1 MNGRNELLIA
11 YCLLPTTEEASQKMK
26 KNTALIVLLIF
37 SIQFYP
43 FKASASQQSTDNQ
56 FTKTPLLTDK
66 EIVALGSEI
75 NGLLAKETVTE
86 LARFHRVQA
95 STGFSSA
102 AEFIA
107 AKAKEYGLEQI
118 KIERLVAD
126 GEKTYHTLKSTPGWE
141 VESAE
146 LWEIDPRKSK
156 IADYEEMRVALADY
170 SQTTNATGT
179 LVDVGNGTSASDYEG
194 KNVKGRIVLAGGN
207 VATAHK
213 MACEERGAAGVLS
226 YQQNQVTGWSGD
238 YVDNVRWG
246 HLSPYNPSNK
256 FAFMISLR
264 RAREFKER
272 LARGEQI
279 TLQAKVKAQI
289 KSGNYDVVTAVI
301 RGTDAADEEIVFSCH
316 LCHQKPGAND
326 NASGAAAIL
335 EVARTLTALIK
346 RGEIERPRRT
356 IRFVWPPEINGTLAY
371 FAEHPEIVRRMK
383 AAVHCDMVGG
393 NFAITKSVLHVT
405 HTPAS
410 LPSAVN
416 IVGDIFANYAITGS
430 AKAAAVADFTDA
442 LISPEGSKDSL
453 VADVTAFEMGSD
465 HDVYQ
470 EGSFRIP
477 TIYLRDWPDVFIH
490 TNNDKPENI
499 DATKMKRSAF
509 IAGASGYFL
518 AKAGAREA
526 SRLADEVFI
535 RAMAQLPKDRAR
547 AASLE
552 AIGGETGLEE
562 SRNIIARSLERDAEI
577 LASAMSLAP
586 NDKNLENKIDGFIE
600 QLSGAWL
607 LLTGQISEQKKG
619 NRVLFTIE
627 AKEQPKDKDKDKAKS
642 RNPKEATRPRTGSFD
657 YSRIVTRKVKGPMNV
672 YYYDY
677 VAARAGEEDLRI
689 VERIGAKPGG
699 DILLYEI
706 LNLVDGRRS
715 IQAIRD
721 YLTAAYGTLTVE
733 EVSDYLRLLD
743 KIGVVKIE

>member
-1 MNGRNELLIA
+1 MKKLILLIVVAIFFAQLQPLTASA
-11 YCLLPTTEEASQKMK
+11 YQQATDNSYSK
-26 KNTALIVLLIF
+26 TALLG
-37 SIQFYP
+37 
-43 FKASASQQSTDNQ
+43 
-56 FTKTPLLTDK
+56 DK
-66 EIVALGSEI
+66 EILALGAEI
-75 NGLLAKETVTE
+75 NGLIAKDTVTE

-95 STGFSSA
+95 STGFLSA
-102 AEFIA
+102 AEYIA
-107 AKAKEYGLEQI
+107 AKAKEYGLEQV
-118 KIERLVAD
+118 KIEHLVAD
-126 GEKTYHTLKSTPGWE
+126 GEKMYHTLKSTPGWDAD
-141 VESAE
+141 SAV
-146 LWEIDPRKSK
+146 LWEVAPRKTK

-170 SQTTNATGT
+170 SQSAEVTAA
-179 LVDVGNGTSASDYEG
+179 LVDVGNGTAASDYEG
-194 KNVKGRIVLAGGN
+194 KEVKGKIVLAGGN
-207 VATAHK
+207 VAAAHK
-213 MACEERGAAGVLS
+213 LACEERGAVGVLS

-246 HLSPYNPSNK
+246 HLSPYNADNK

-272 LARGEQI
+272 LGRGEAI
-279 TLQAKVKAQI
+279 TLQAKVKAEI
-289 KSGNYDVVTAVI
+289 KPGNYDVVTAVI

-335 EVARTLTALIK
+335 EVARALNTLIK
-346 RGEIERPRRT
+346 RGDIERPRRS
-356 IRFVWPPEINGTLAY
+356 IRFIWPPEINGTLAY
-371 FAEHPEIVRRMK
+371 FAEHPEIVKRMK

-393 NFAITKSVLHVT
+393 NFAITKAVLHVT

-416 IVGDIFANYAITGS
+416 IVGDIFAEYAIAGS
-430 AKAAAVADFTDA
+430 LKAATGADFTDA
-442 LISPEGSKDSL
+442 LISAEGSKDHL
-453 VADVTAFEMGSD
+453 VADITPFEMGSD

-499 DATKMKRSAF
+499 DATKMKRSTF
-509 IAGASGYFL
+509 IAAASGYFL

-526 SRLADEVFI
+526 SKLADEAFV

-547 AASLE
+547 AASIE
-552 AIGGETGLEE
+552 ASGGETAVEE

-577 LASAMSLAP
+577 LASAMSYAP
-586 NDKNLENKIDGFIE
+586 NDKNLENKIDGMIE

-627 AKEQPKDKDKDKAKS
+627 AKEPPKEAKDKAKP
-642 RNPKEATRPRTGSFD
+642 RNPKDASRLRVGGSD
-657 YSRIVTRKVKGPMNV
+657 ASRIPTRKIKGPMNV

-677 VAARAGEEDLRI
+677 VAAHASAEDLRV
-689 VERIGAKPGG
+689 VERLAAKPKG

-706 LNLVDGRRS
+706 LNLVDGKRS

-721 YLTAAYGTLTVE
+721 YLTAAYGTISVE
-733 EVSDYLRLLD
+733 EVGDYLRLLD
-743 KIGVVKIE
+743 KIGAVKIEG

>member
-1 MNGRNELLIA
+1 
-11 YCLLPTTEEASQKMK
+11 MK
-26 KNTALIVLLIF
+26 KSIALILFLLLAQLQP
-37 SIQFYP
+37 S
-43 FKASASQQSTDNQ
+43 KASANPQATANQ
-56 FTKTPLLTDK
+56 FTKTPLLADQ
-66 EIVALGSEI
+66 EIAALGAEV
-75 NGLLAKETVTE
+75 NGVLAKETVTE

-95 STGFSSA
+95 SKGFSSA
-102 AEFIA
+102 AEYLA

-118 KIERLVAD
+118 KIERLLAD

-141 VESAE
+141 AESAE
-146 LWEIDPRKSK
+146 LWETGPRQSK
-156 IADYEEMRVALADY
+156 IADYQEMRVALADY
-170 SQTTNATGT
+170 SQSADVTAA
-179 LVDVGNGTSASDYEG
+179 LLDVGEGTSASDYEG
-194 KNVKGRIVLAGGN
+194 KEVQGKIVLAAGS
-207 VATAHK
+207 VAAAHK

-226 YQQNQVTGWSGD
+226 FQQNQVTGWSGD
-238 YVDNVRWG
+238 YVDHVRWG
-246 HLSPYNPSNK
+246 HLSPYNAGNK

-272 LARGEQI
+272 LARGEVI
-279 TLQAKVKAQI
+279 TLRAIVKAEI
-289 KSGNYDVVTAVI
+289 KPGHYDVLTAVI

-335 EVARTLTALIK
+335 EVARTLTTLIK

-356 IRFVWPPEINGTLAY
+356 IRFIWPPEINGTLAY

-416 IVGDIFANYAITGS
+416 AVGDIFAEYAIEGS
-430 AKAAAVADFTDA
+430 AKAAAGAGLTDA
-442 LISPEGSKDSL
+442 LISPEGSKDVL
-453 VADVTAFEMGSD
+453 VADITPFEMGSD
-465 HDVYQ
+465 HHVYQ

-526 SRLADEVFI
+526 SRLADEVFA
-535 RAMAQLPKDRAR
+535 RSMARLPKDRAR
-547 AASLE
+547 AAAIE
-552 AIGGETGLEE
+552 AGGAEGAAEE
-562 SRNIIARSLERDAEI
+562 ARNIIVRSLERDAEI
-577 LASAMSLAP
+577 MGSTLSFAP
-586 NDKNLENKIDGFIE
+586 NDKNLESKVDGLVE

-607 LLTGQISEQKKG
+607 LLTGQITEQRKG
-619 NRVLFTIE
+619 NRVIFTIE
-627 AKEQPKDKDKDKAKS
+627 AREQPKDAKDKAKP
-642 RNPKEATRPRTGSFD
+642 RNPKEASRPRTVSFD
-657 YSRIVTRKVKGPMNV
+657 YNRIVTRKVKGPMNV

-677 VAARAGEEDLRI
+677 VAARASSEDLRV
-689 VERIGAKPGG
+689 VERIGAKPKGE
-699 DILLYEI
+699 ILLYEI
-706 LNLVDGRRS
+706 LNLVDGKRS

-721 YLTAAYGTLTVE
+721 YLTASYGAISVE
-733 EVSDYLRLLD
+733 DVSDYLRLLD
-743 KIGVVKIE
+743 KIGVVKIEA